1 MNAIRKDLSV
11 EVFLSLGKL
20 FFDVNATPLTYTLRD
35 KRNTQ
40 DDPLDEYI
48 SGFLDTALPG
58 DIEVEKSTGPLI
70 SPDMVVYKP
79 AEFDGVPRIELL
91 SDPTRIFGLEVK
103 KLERQPSGM
112 IARASGLDYNTT
124 PPCGTVRVY
133 DSRGDSLD
141 VKGYYLFVCQEVVD
155 KEARTYRLTALV
167 LCDGN
172 LLNEDFEYYRSI
184 VGHRSKEI
192 GLGTYGDG
200 ANRVRPMIIFAN
212 PLGTPLL
219 DRHSTLIH
227 TRDDLESEYPR
238 LQRVGLIERTV
249 EAPDEGDPYSRVFHC
264 YRNRSDMVPEVE
276 PFHAR
281 DPFPT
286 PKRSSKTVSRGRF
299 IVQVRPF
306 DGHQRS

>member
-1 MNAIRKDLSV
+1 MSAIRKDLSV
-11 EVFLSLGKL
+11 EAFLSLGDR
-20 FFDVNATPLTYTLRD
+20 FFDANSSPRTYTLRD

-48 SGFLDTALPG
+48 SRFLDSDLPP
-58 DIEVEKSTGPLI
+58 DVEVVKSTGPLI

-79 AEFDGVPRIELL
+79 AECNHIARPELL

-124 PPCGTVRVY
+124 PPCGTIRVY
-133 DSRGDSLD
+133 DSKGNSFDI
-141 VKGYYLFVCQEVVD
+141 KGYYLFVCQEVVD
-155 KEARTYRLTALV
+155 QESRTYRLTALA

-172 LLNEDFEYYRSI
+172 LLNEDFDYYQSI

-219 DRHSTLIH
+219 DRHLTLIH
-227 TRDDLESEYPR
+227 TRDDLESEYPT
-238 LQRVGLIERTV
+238 LQRVGLIERTMAV
-249 EAPDEGDPYSRVFHC
+249 LSENVPCSRVFHC
-264 YRNRSDMVPEVE
+264 YRQRRDTAPENE
-276 PFHAR
+276 PFHAH

-306 DGHQRS
+306 DGSQVS